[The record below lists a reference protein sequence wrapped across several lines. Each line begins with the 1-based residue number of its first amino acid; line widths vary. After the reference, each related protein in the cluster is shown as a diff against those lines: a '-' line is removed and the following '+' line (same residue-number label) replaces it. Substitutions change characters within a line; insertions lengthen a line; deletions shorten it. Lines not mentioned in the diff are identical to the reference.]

1 MKRSPFK
8 PTEHARHR
16 RPRYA
21 EVADKLLARIQN
33 GEIRVGDML
42 PTEAELVEFYGVSR
56 NTVREA
62 MRGLTQMG
70 LIERR
75 PGAGTTLIAAQPQ
88 RRYDQVSRTVDD
100 LLQYGNTTQLVIDNT
115 ALRTLGA
122 KLAQELGLDVGQEV
136 VHLHGRRFQPG
147 QKSPL
152 CLTDIYMLPQNKKL
166 SAQLLDVTQAVYVII
181 KLLAPKAISQVD
193 QVLDAKNLGIEEAKA
208 LAVVKGTAALRAA
221 RRYADKQGQCIAVA
235 ISLHPKDRF
244 RYHSVLTHR
253 AAK

>member
-1 MKRSPFK
+1 MKDVRLKS
-8 PTEHARHR
+8 TAGARPR

-21 EVADKLLARIQN
+21 EVSDKLLARIQA
-33 GEIRVGDML
+33 GEITIGDML
-42 PTEAELVEFYGVSR
+42 PTEAELVDFYQVSR

-62 MRGLTQMG
+62 LRGLAQMG

-75 PGAGTTLIAAQPQ
+75 PGAGTTLIAAKPQ

-100 LLQYGNTTQLVIDNT
+100 LLQYGNTTHLVIDS
-115 ALRTLGA
+115 AVPGVLGE
-122 KLAQELGLDVGQEV
+122 KLSRELDLEIGGDV
-136 VHLHGRRFQPG
+136 VHLRGRRFEHG

-152 CLTDIYMLPQNKKL
+152 CFTDIYMLPQSKKEET
-166 SAQLLDVTQAVYVII
+166 QLLDLKEAVYVII
-181 KLLAPKAISQVD
+181 KLLAPKAIRQVD
-193 QVLDAKNLGIEEAKA
+193 QVLDAKNLSADEAKA
-208 LAVVKGTAALRAA
+208 LGVAKGTAALRAL
-221 RRYADKQGQCIAVA
+221 RRYTDKKGRCIAVA